1 MPIMQSFNYKLAVNV
16 AEIKMKIVPIL
27 TMKELGEDSL
37 KEHQAIVNLIEK
49 NKFTRVY
56 LVGNEF
62 ALTDHLPY
70 LSFSTIE
77 EVSQHITKEK
87 IENAV
92 ILIKGSRSMQME
104 RIVDY
109 I

>member
-1 MPIMQSFNYKLAVNV
+1 
-16 AEIKMKIVPIL
+16 
-27 TMKELGEDSL
+27 MKELGEDSL